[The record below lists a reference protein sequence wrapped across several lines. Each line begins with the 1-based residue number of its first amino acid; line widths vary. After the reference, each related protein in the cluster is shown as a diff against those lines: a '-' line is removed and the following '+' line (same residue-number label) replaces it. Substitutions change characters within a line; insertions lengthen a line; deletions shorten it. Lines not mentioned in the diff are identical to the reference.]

1 MTRHLAPQ
9 ELLQI
14 AQTLPGDP
22 ACLDLGVLDAACAR
36 TSARYMDQDVYGST
50 WLKAAALLQ
59 TLALHDP
66 LEDRNAFFA
75 WLAGE
80 VFLEANGIRM
90 NYEPEEALAL
100 VMSAGHKNASVQEI
114 AAQLRGWTITS

>member
-1 MTRHLAPQ
+1 MH
-9 ELLQI
+9 E
-14 AQTLPGDP
+14 
-22 ACLDLGVLDAACAR
+22 
-36 TSARYMDQDVYGST
+36 
-50 WLKAAALLQ
+50 
-59 TLALHDP
+59 P

-80 VFLEANGIRM
+80 MFLEVNGIHVDSR
-90 NYEPEEALAL
+90 PEEALAL